1 MVFKARLVWYWSFK
15 QVPDTCTGIFCIKKK
30 FRIKVLF
37 LFDSQVIDFRDYC
50 EIFFLSG
57 LKKKEYTFKNAN
69 LYYIINILFLQT
81 YFGMDIDSVKD
92 PLRRHALKTMVK
104 TYGQTPKQLFKWA
117 HPQRSSQQ
125 DTPNIISQLFTS
137 TTPALEVPIK
147 QNPQLPY
154 VVSPSPLPRCGRFP
168 PLNTQYTTDSDNRFH
183 THC

>member
-1 MVFKARLVWYWSFK
+1 M
-15 QVPDTCTGIFCIKKK
+15 
-30 FRIKVLF
+30 
-37 LFDSQVIDFRDYC
+37 IDFRDYC